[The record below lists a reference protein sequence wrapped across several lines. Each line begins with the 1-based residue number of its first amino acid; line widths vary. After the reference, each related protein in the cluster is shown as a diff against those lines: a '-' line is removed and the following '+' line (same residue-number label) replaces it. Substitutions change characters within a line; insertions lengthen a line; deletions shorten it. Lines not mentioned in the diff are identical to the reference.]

1 MYGPGFALRNTKTR
15 RFALRF
21 GARHRRRNTVCSYE
35 SSRYIY
41 IYIYIHLL
49 AQCRRNRQIGHVGGG
64 RRTMRQREAAV
75 RSIAAPGRAILC
87 VFRCVIKNFCPY
99 CLKTWL
105 ITSSAGFDIASPV
118 TGRPL
123 VTHTIF
129 GAVDCHYLC
138 QACCVAHQSFPCPA
152 KGLGV
157 LRWPSHQE
165 FFMTRWE
172 CLVAASWQNAV
183 LNY

>member
-1 MYGPGFALRNTKTR
+1 MKA
-15 RFALRF
+15 AD
-21 GARHRRRNTVCSYE
+21 
-35 SSRYIY
+35 IY
-41 IYIYIHLL
+41 IYVYIHLL

-87 VFRCVIKNFCPY
+87 VFRCVIKNVCPY

-123 VTHTIF
+123 VTHTMF

-138 QACCVAHQSFPCPA
+138 QACCVAHQSFPCCA